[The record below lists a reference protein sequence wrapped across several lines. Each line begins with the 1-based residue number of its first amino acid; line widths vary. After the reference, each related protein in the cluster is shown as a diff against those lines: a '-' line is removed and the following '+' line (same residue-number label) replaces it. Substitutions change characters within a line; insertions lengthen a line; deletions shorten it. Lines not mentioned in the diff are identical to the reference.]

1 MSWNDTGE
9 RTLKMNTTILS
20 YIYMLDFPQL
30 LYIIVSPNCYIS
42 AQLHIMKWNPDIIN
56 YSIFISIIFYYFQS
70 VFHIFP
76 WKSPHFSACAQDL
89 GLSKGVRGRSH
100 RTHRRV
106 GQHRF
111 WAMPW
116 PLRER
121 MGKRWFLE
129 KWHLGP
135 QSWTIKEDEQFFFGK
150 MARTVCGKS
159 IFLVGIAMKC
169 SVPSS
174 SIGESYG

>member
-135 QSWTIKEDEQFFFGK
+135 QSWTIKEDEQFFFWKNGQNG
-150 MARTVCGKS
+150 VWEEYIPCGNCHEMQRS
-159 IFLVGIAMKC
+159 I
-169 SVPSS
+169 
-174 SIGESYG
+174 